1 MTEWGRYGSECG
13 PVQFG
18 KRGKIMRVCRVSM
31 ANRFALRTLCLPALI
46 LLVSGAGEGWGQSGG
61 EIDRL
66 DLMPGGIAR
75 QVNALGPRVRT
86 SGQVHMVLQGE
97 FSAAGERRAAQVR
110 RELSGNI
117 RLDGFKPG
125 GASLSFDGERSY
137 RASSP
142 TDYAL
147 LETFGQ
153 DMAEG
158 MFVSLMRGGA
168 AQLLGLRFG
177 PDRKTNPTYTG
188 PLLRCLRGHGRSPDA
203 PGLRDATEAIL
214 LRLRHRAAAQ
224 HAIHRRHGGQYPRT
238 DRFLEL
244 AGVERFSLSGPHR
257 QIRRRQA
264 QVLIRRDVGVER
276 STARPIG
283 VSLKSGEVRQVFSF
297 YRVLLLLALI
307 PIQSARC
314 LRRGHRP
321 IPMRWI
327 RDPKGAFPRVPI
339 S

>member
-86 SGQVHMVLQGE
+86 SDQVHMVLQGE

-188 PLLRCLRGHGRSPDA
+188 PLFDVYAVMDSVPTRPGSVTRQKRYYFDSDTGLLHSTRYTDDTAGNIRVQTVFSNWQVLSGSAYPGRID
-203 PGLRDATEAIL
+203 RYE
-214 LRLRHRAAAQ
+214 
-224 HAIHRRHGGQYPRT
+224 GGK
-238 DRFLEL
+238 L
-244 AGVERFSLSGPHR
+244 RFSFVVTSVSNGPR
-257 QIRRRQA
+257 Q
-264 QVLIRRDVGVER
+264 DR
-276 STARPIG
+276 S
-283 VSLKSGEVRQVFSF
+283 VF
-297 YRVLLLLALI
+297 R
-307 PIQSARC
+307 
-314 LRRGHRP
+314 
-321 IPMRWI
+321 
-327 RDPKGAFPRVPI
+327 
-339 S
+339 